1 MRFTKTLSVIFF
13 GLLLCTQPA
22 KADVVFGADFYRTFI
37 DTDRETELLLSDKYD
52 NIAAVLGF
60 DINGVGLEGFYK
72 TYNEQTN
79 DYGVNSKIEAYGADF
94 VLRLPTSE
102 VMDFIG
108 SAGYIRYNF
117 DLDNDT
123 IYTDGLRVGFG
134 LQFNLTENIGI
145 RAMYHYTSL
154 TKEVESIKTINEI
167 SAGIRIK
174 F

>member
-1 MRFTKTLSVIFF
+1 MRFTKTLSVMLF
-13 GLLLCTQPA
+13 GLLLCSQPA

-37 DTDRETELLLSDKYD
+37 DTDQETERLLNDQYD

-60 DINGVGLEGFYK
+60 DINGIGLEGFYK

-79 DYGVNSKIEAYGADF
+79 DYGVDSKIEAYGADF

-102 VMDFIG
+102 VIDFVG

-117 DLDNDT
+117 EVDNDT
-123 IYTDGLRVGFG
+123 IYTDGLRLGFG
-134 LQFNLTENIGI
+134 LHFTLTKNIGF

-154 TKEVESIKTINEI
+154 TKEVDSIKTINEI
-167 SAGIRIK
+167 NAGIRIK